1 MFMGISPGK
10 LNSAQAATGRPAFL
24 EMLHRTILYRGTV
37 LLAMLACV
45 AGFSAVGAAQEDR
58 PQIIPGERQARKKD
72 TGPRALAL
80 LRLSPDGKSSLLPVA
95 ILINGKFWDAS
106 AYKADPVPMALDYG
120 VVYEAERTGSSM
132 GLFTVSSA
140 LHSNAVNAPIPW
152 IATGKWA
159 PAGSEDAKKPLKA
172 ESVPVGV
179 DSSDDRPRLTRNP
192 AAVHEAPPASTTPAA
207 SKSQPSGGSS
217 GDEPPRLSRGSS
229 APESTSG
236 SATPSSSAPPSSTPP
251 ASTPS
256 SSTPPS
262 SAPSGSTPAGSSSP
276 ASPSGTDSKA
286 GEAKAPAPPSGPADD
301 SGVNEATRP
310 RLRRGKPVAAFA
322 DEDIP
327 GYSKPGAAPA
337 AVTPASAGKPAQPA
351 ASGPAQLFP
360 AISDASGPAPR
371 SFTFQW
377 LKDEEGERRKQMQAL
392 ATQQVQAYLEALAR
406 NKISASPKPSSAQ
419 GARRT
424 PARKTPLPILE
435 NVQMI
440 AYDLWTNNQPVMVF
454 AADAHRPPPAAGTAH
469 AGTDVDVQYSIMMVA
484 RTDIYNNLHPLYVG
498 VTDKYHLDVTPRL
511 ELIDAVDA
519 DGDGRGEL
527 LFRETSDAG
536 TGWVIY
542 RATAD
547 KMWKMFDSLNPE

>member
-1 MFMGISPGK
+1 
-10 LNSAQAATGRPAFL
+10 
-24 EMLHRTILYRGTV
+24 
-37 LLAMLACV
+37 MLACV
-45 AGFSAVGAAQEDR
+45 AGLSAVSTAQEDR
-58 PQIIPGERQARKKD
+58 PQIIPGERQVPRKKD
-72 TGPRALAL
+72 AGPRALAL

-106 AYKADPVPMALDYG
+106 AYKADPIPMALDYG
-120 VVYEAERTGSSM
+120 VVYEAERTGSSL

-140 LHSNAVNAPIPW
+140 LHSNVVNAQIPW

-159 PAGSEDAKKPLKA
+159 PAGAEDAKKPLKA

-179 DSSDDRPRLTRNP
+179 DPADDRPRLTRDP
-192 AAVHEAPPASTTPAA
+192 AAAKAAPPASAA
-207 SKSQPSGGSS
+207 PDSKPSSGGSNS

-229 APESTSG
+229 APTS
-236 SATPSSSAPPSSTPP
+236 SAPASSPPSPSSSAPS
-251 ASTPS
+251 
-256 SSTPPS
+256 S
-262 SAPSGSTPAGSSSP
+262 SAPSGSKPP

-286 GEAKAPAPPSGPADD
+286 GDPKPAAPPSGPADD

-310 RLRRGKPVAAFA
+310 RLRRGKPVEAFP

-327 GYSKPGAAPA
+327 GYSKPGAAA
-337 AVTPASAGKPAQPA
+337 AATITPASAGKTAQPT

-360 AISDASGPAPR
+360 AISDASGPAPH

-377 LKDEEGERRKQMQAL
+377 LKDEKGERRKQMQAL
-392 ATQQVQAYLEALAR
+392 ATQQVQAYIEALAR
-406 NKISASPKPSSAQ
+406 NKISASPKPSGAQ
-419 GARRT
+419 GAHRT
-424 PARKTPLPILE
+424 PSRKMPLPILE

-440 AYDLWTNNQPVMVF
+440 AYDMWTNGEPVLVF
-454 AADAHRPPPAAGTAH
+454 AADAHQPPAAGTAH
-469 AGTDVDVQYSIMMVA
+469 AGTNTDVQYSIMMVA

-527 LFRETSDAG
+527 LFRETTDAG
-536 TGWVIY
+536 TGWVVY
-542 RATAD
+542 RATTD
-547 KMWKMFDSLNPE
+547 KLWKMFDSLNPL